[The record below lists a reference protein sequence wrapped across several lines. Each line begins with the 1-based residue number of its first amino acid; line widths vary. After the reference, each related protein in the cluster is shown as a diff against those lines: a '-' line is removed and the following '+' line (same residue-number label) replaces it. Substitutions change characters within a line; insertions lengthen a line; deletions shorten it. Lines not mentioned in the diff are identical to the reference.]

1 MDRTLF
7 KNKEDVIE
15 GVAIDFVPVTV
26 EDAEDIFKMRNAY
39 RNMYFFNQQR
49 ELNINDQREWLES
62 YEKRN
67 NDIYWAI
74 YDKNKVFIGTIRL
87 YNINFED
94 GTCEQGSFMIDE
106 AHAKEGPYAI
116 EAELL
121 SLDFA
126 FETLKLRKI
135 INCDR
140 HDNKKMNSLTKKIGF
155 EFIDIVSINGVDFNR
170 YYLSHDNYINKR
182 YKLVRVLDYWK
193 ER

>member
-15 GVAIDFVPVTV
+15 GITIDFVPVTV
-26 EDAEDIFKMRNAY
+26 EDAENIFKMRNAY

-155 EFIDIVSINGVDFNR
+155 KFIDIVSINGIDFNR
-170 YYLSHDNYINKR
+170 YYLSYENYLNKR
-182 YKLVRVLDYWK
+182 YKLVQVLDYWK